1 MLWLNQRFPR
11 DWDISYF
18 QATNP
23 YFCGTL
29 WKGSEV
35 SEGTKDSKGPPD
47 WDDIARVLSAHS
59 ENLSS
64 LRNLSN
70 LSPLT
75 ESYLLIQ
82 PLNVIT
88 LIFCVFPRET
98 KMPVLENTKGQNRH
112 REISSRFGSV
122 LFAWEITAFPPV
134 PLRLLL
140 TIGSRDLQSY
150 VLMQFRVLLN
160 AW

>member
-64 LRNLSN
+64 LRILRNLSN
-70 LSPLT
+70 LLLRA
-75 ESYLLIQ
+75 ESYLLTQI
-82 PLNVIT
+82 LNLT
-88 LIFCVFPRET
+88 ALP
-98 KMPVLENTKGQNRH
+98 KG
-112 REISSRFGSV
+112 GDK
-122 LFAWEITAFPPV
+122 V
-134 PLRLLL
+134 PLPL
-140 TIGSRDLQSY
+140 SSY
-150 VLMQFRVLLN
+150 GLYKYDRSK
-160 AW
+160 